1 MYPRG
6 EGGKSHTADVLPETL
21 DDHFVPP
28 QDEDRCLRGRVI
40 DRGRRRVDGRVIMEK
55 TESTATRP
63 KRNRICRRSNYFH
76 TPRMIR
82 ICLCHAEE
90 VNKFVSSSPVIDQLS
105 AIVSFGS
112 LPLSDFIRS
121 STQIMNERER
131 LDSSF
136 SDFPFFSFLSHFL
149 PLPSLCVRCC
159 SGRKLLFALP

>member
-1 MYPRG
+1 MMSTTLCMNKYLLFSYGGSLGRVKLILWRPGSPPKDSISMYPRG
-6 EGGKSHTADVLPETL
+6 KGGKSHTADVPPETL

-63 KRNRICRRSNYFH
+63 KRNRICRRSHYFH

-90 VNKFVSSSPVIDQLS
+90 VNKFVSSSTKFCLC
-105 AIVSFGS
+105 
-112 LPLSDFIRS
+112 PLIF
-121 STQIMNERER
+121 TKFC
-131 LDSSF
+131 LC
-136 SDFPFFSFLSHFL
+136 
-149 PLPSLCVRCC
+149 PLHH
-159 SGRKLLFALP
+159 